1 MKVLTKLNTFQVF
14 SAGIL
19 LIYLLLNIR
28 NTYYPTVQIAKER
41 EIQFPQLLPQVS
53 LDKQTFFKTK
63 PLFNI
68 FVSKAQLQ
76 EKENFILL
84 GVSFGKKNLA
94 MIRDVLGNQDYY
106 CTEGDSIAEFKVKS
120 IFKDKVI
127 LESEKDTL
135 VLTP

>member
-1 MKVLTKLNTFQVF
+1 MKVLAKINTFQVF

-19 LIYLLLNIR
+19 VIYLLLNIR
-28 NTYYPTVQIAKER
+28 NTYYPTMQVAKER

-53 LDKQTFFKTK
+53 LDKQALFKTK

-68 FVSKAQLQ
+68 YVNKTQLK
-76 EKENFILL
+76 EKEDFILL

-94 MIRDVLGNQDYY
+94 MIRDVLGNKDYY
-106 CTEGDSIAEFKVKS
+106 CTEGDSIADFKVKS